1 MVRGKRPALFPCV
14 PPRIPAKIPRKIPR
28 GVTTARQ
35 VRAERCEMNTEKAP
49 GMAVPEE
56 ENGDFNGAKYWR
68 KRFQQVNHERLR
80 LISQAQGDAREQPRL
95 TVRLTSFPES
105 NGKRNW
111 TALLVREEKWGGL
124 IGNAGGITVARG
136 ELWNR
141 VAYEAERA
149 RFLLGQRGTEPFI
162 LDYGDD
168 IETPEEWT
176 GETRLAA
183 RASNGGK
190 A

>member
-1 MVRGKRPALFPCV
+1 MSKAQELKPELLPCPFCGNAEPV
-14 PPRIPAKIPRKIPR
+14 AYEQTYYAWVQCRECDAEGPAKDTGQEAIEAWN
-28 GVTTARQ
+28 T
-35 VRAERCEMNTEKAP
+35 RAPASSEQQA
-49 GMAVPEE
+49 AQQ
-56 ENGDFNGAKYWR
+56 DAK
-68 KRFQQVNHERLR
+68 
-80 LISQAQGDAREQPRL
+80 GQPRL

-124 IGNAGGITVARG
+124 IGNAGGLTVARG

-141 VAYEAERA
+141 VAYEAERT

-168 IETPEEWT
+168 IETPEEWK

-190 A
+190 S

>member
-1 MVRGKRPALFPCV
+1 MSKAKELKPCV
-14 PPRIPAKIPRKIPR
+14 FCSSVNLTVFDQPCIAWVQCGDCEADGPPKDTAAEAIDAWNRAPASSEQQ
-28 GVTTARQ
+28 A
-35 VRAERCEMNTEKAP
+35 A
-49 GMAVPEE
+49 AV
-56 ENGDFNGAKYWR
+56 
-68 KRFQQVNHERLR
+68 
-80 LISQAQGDAREQPRL
+80 QPRL

-124 IGNAGGITVARG
+124 IGNAGGISVARG

-141 VAYEAERA
+141 VAYESECA
-149 RFLLGQRGTEPFI
+149 RFLLGLRDTEPFI

-168 IETPEEWT
+168 IETPEQWM

-183 RASNGGK
+183 RASNGGQ